1 MGFWGDLVKVVR
13 SSVFKNELKNGG
25 FQVNSAEKL
34 VNSRT
39 IRTNLASTLTASFN
53 GTANITPGV
62 TGVLKIANGGTCAT
76 TAADARAQLGI
87 TLSNLGLKVKH
98 LILDLR
104 GGDLSHVLSL
114 GESASW
120 CMATISGITKYA
132 VNGNYDWT
140 DTTYITSEAYTAAPI
155 DLAVIPYGST
165 HKIYLSSSKG
175 HGVWVRVTVIYI

>member
-1 MGFWGDLVKVVR
+1 MGFWGDLIKAVR

-39 IRTNLASTLTASFN
+39 IRTNLASTSTASFN
-53 GTANITPGV
+53 GTSNITPGV
-62 TGVLKIANGGTCAT
+62 TGVLKIANGGTGANNPT
-76 TAADARAQLGI
+76 DALK
-87 TLSNLGLKVKH
+87 NLGFKDIKVKH
-98 LILDLR
+98 LIFDLH
-104 GGDLSHVLSL
+104 GGDLSHFLSL

-120 CMATISGITKYA
+120 CMATISGITKFV

-140 DTTYITSEAYTAAPI
+140 DITYITSEAYTAAPI
-155 DLAVIPYGST
+155 NLAVIPYGST